1 MVSHRQKLP
10 MSKKDR
16 LVLLGLLIPSALFAS
31 FDGQLRA
38 LLLRQIQSSFH
49 TPIAS
54 LGVINIPIQAGQF
67 LGFFIVRLSDRY
79 GRRSLLLWTIA
90 GYAVSTALTATSWN
104 IWSYGAFQ
112 ALSQVFIGGEFGVAV
127 TLLAESVP
135 DVSRGK
141 YLSLLLMVAP
151 LGAVFAGSLLAL
163 GLLDT
168 TLTWRLFYLI
178 SLPPLAL
185 TVLFRPKLKESP
197 LFLKERDLISSTHAP
212 NTTFREGVF
221 EVLKTRSLRKATLVI
236 GAVSLLQE
244 LALTGTIGWWAYY
257 VETQRHI
264 PVATTGILFALAALV
279 AVPGYLLCGFLM
291 DRFGRRPTLL
301 LYLCLGIVGGLG
313 TFLSSTLTVLGLS
326 LFIAAFFGLGVSPVL
341 SAFTAELF
349 PTHLRA
355 SASGWVRNLFAN
367 SGAVVGPALVGVLAS
382 RSSFGLSVSEA
393 AVVVIA
399 ISVASIPLA
408 AFSLDETRG
417 VSLESLNP

>member
-197 LFLKERDLISSTHAP
+197 LFLKERDLTSSTHAP
-212 NTTFREGVF
+212 NTTFRQGVF

>member
-1 MVSHRQKLP
+1 

-31 FDGQLRA
+31 YDGQLRA

-197 LFLKERDLISSTHAP
+197 LFLKERDLTSSTHAP
-212 NTTFREGVF
+212 NTTFRQGVF

>member
-1 MVSHRQKLP
+1 

-31 FDGQLRA
+31 YDGQLRA

-197 LFLKERDLISSTHAP
+197 LFLKERDLTSSTHVP
-212 NTTFREGVF
+212 NTTFRQGVF

>member
-1 MVSHRQKLP
+1 

-197 LFLKERDLISSTHAP
+197 LFLKERDLTSSTHAP
-212 NTTFREGVF
+212 NTTFRQGVF

>member
-1 MVSHRQKLP
+1 MVLHTPSAP

-16 LVLLGLLIPSALFAS
+16 IFLLGLLIPSALFAS
-31 FDGQLRA
+31 YDGQLRA
-38 LLLRQIQSSFH
+38 LLLKQIQVSFH
-49 TPIAS
+49 APIAS
-54 LGVINIPIQAGQF
+54 LGVVNIPIQAGQF

-79 GRRSLLLWTIA
+79 GRRSLLLWTIT
-90 GYAVSTALTATSWN
+90 GYIAATALTSISWN

-112 ALSQVFIGGEFGVAV
+112 SLSQVFIGGEFGVAV

-135 DVSRGK
+135 DVSRGR

-151 LGAVFAGSLLAL
+151 IGAVFAGSLLAI
-163 GLLDT
+163 GLLNT
-168 TLTWRLFYLI
+168 FLTWRLFYLI
-178 SLPPLAL
+178 SLPPLVFTL
-185 TVLFRPKLKESP
+185 LLRPKLKESP
-197 LFLKERDLISSTHAP
+197 LFLQERELANRTGTPD
-212 NTTFREGVF
+212 TTFRQGVF
-221 EVLKTRSLRKATLVI
+221 ELLRTKALRKATVVI
-236 GAVSLLQE
+236 GGVSLLQE

-257 VETQRHI
+257 VESQRHV

-279 AVPGYLLCGFLM
+279 AIPGYLLCGFLM

-313 TFLSSTLTVLGLS
+313 TFLSSNFTILS
-326 LFIAAFFGLGVSPVL
+326 LFLFVAAFFGLGVSPVL

-382 RSSFGLSVSEA
+382 QSSFGLKISEA
-393 AVVVIA
+393 AVVVVA
-399 ISVASIPLA
+399 ISIVSIPLA
-408 AFSLDETRG
+408 GFFLEETRG
-417 VSLESLNP
+417 ASLESLNP

>member
-31 FDGQLRA
+31 YDGQLRA

-185 TVLFRPKLKESP
+185 TILFRPKLKESP
-197 LFLKERDLISSTHAP
+197 LFLKERDLTSSTHAP
-212 NTTFREGVF
+212 NTTFRQGVF

>member
-31 FDGQLRA
+31 YDGQLRA

-197 LFLKERDLISSTHAP
+197 LFLKERDLTSSTHAP
-212 NTTFREGVF
+212 NTTFRQGVF